1 MIHASSTAGSHPPG
15 WLLEAVLSAT
25 LSVYR
30 MMEIFMPIS
39 RETLMEWAAR
49 GTRVAVVLL
58 IAWVITRIARRLL
71 SRARVYAIAMMERH
85 GDASRGELEKRA
97 STLFIALGKLVNSL
111 IWIVA
116 LVTALTE
123 LNFHIEPVLAGL
135 GVAGLA
141 IGLGAQTL
149 IKDWLGGL
157 FLLLEDQI
165 RLGDSVTINGISG
178 DVVEMH
184 LRTTVLRAES
194 GAVHVIPN
202 GTITALANFTRLY
215 SYYIFE
221 TTLAHRADALKA
233 LDILHETGTEIA
245 AQEPFRDVILGPLEV
260 MGIERL
266 GERGATVRARIK
278 TLPSKQ
284 YLVGRELNLR
294 VKQRF
299 DAAGIAFPPV

>member
-1 MIHASSTAGSHPPG
+1 
-15 WLLEAVLSAT
+15 
-25 LSVYR
+25 
-30 MMEIFMPIS
+30 MMEIFMAIS
-39 RETLMEWAAR
+39 PGKLTEWVENGAW
-49 GTRVAVVLL
+49 VAVVLA

-71 SRARVYAIAMMERH
+71 SRARVYTVAVMERR
-85 GDASRGELEKRA
+85 GDASHGELEKRA
-97 STLFIALGKLVNSL
+97 STIFIALRKVVNSV

-116 LVTALTE
+116 LVTALTQ

-141 IGLGAQTL
+141 IGLGAQAL

-157 FLLLEDQI
+157 FLLLEDQLRI
-165 RLGDSVTINGISG
+165 GDSATINGISG
-178 DVVEMH
+178 DVVEMN

-202 GTITALANFTRLY
+202 GTITALANLTREY
-215 SYYIFE
+215 AYYIFE
-221 TTLAHRADALKA
+221 TTLAHRADAVKA
-233 LDILHETGTEIA
+233 LDILHETGTELTGE
-245 AQEPFRDVILGPLEV
+245 EPFRDVVLGPLEV

-266 GERGATVRARIK
+266 GERGATLRARIK

-299 DAAGIAFPPV
+299 DAAGIAFPPVG